1 MTVVQASLV
10 ALHVLAVAGLVIYG
24 VNAYVMVATHWRHRR
39 EGEWRRALPDP
50 LPAVTVQLPLYNE
63 RYVATRLLEA
73 VAAFEY
79 PRDRL
84 EIQVLDD
91 STDDTTGI
99 VAGIVDRL
107 RAAGLEVVHLHRRV
121 RTGFKAGALAEG
133 LRVARGEFVAIFDAD
148 FVPPP
153 GFLRE
158 TIPYLEPGVA
168 VVQARW
174 GHLNRSFSALT
185 VAQALGIDGHFAV
198 EQSARARAGLF
209 LNCNGT
215 GGIWRR
221 AAIVD
226 AGGWTHDTV
235 TEDLDLSY
243 RAQLCGWRIVYRPD
257 IVCPA
262 ELPVLVTGFKSQ
274 QRRWA
279 KGSIQTA
286 MKLLPAVLAAPRSP
300 WVKYQAFV
308 HLTYYMIHPL
318 MLASALLTVPMHAAL
333 GSVAGA
339 SALSAVGLVFGLV
352 AVGPGMMLAYAQS
365 VLDPRWWRRLW
376 QLPTILVIGV
386 GVALSTSL
394 AVLEAVVSRR
404 GEFVRTPKFGIAG
417 PTGTWRGK
425 GYGEGAPWGGA
436 AEVALGAYCA
446 AGAYL
451 YWATQHYVMVPFLA
465 LYTLGFLV
473 VGGYTMAQSLALRPR
488 AVPSTRRVSRAG
500 STAGL
505 LLGALVATPVAG
517 AGDWEALVAD
527 GARRWSR
534 PPSADRPVACATCHH
549 DPEATRGWAA
559 SFPKV
564 RPLPPPHARVMTLLQ
579 ATADAVTRHYG
590 PADARPAAIAIS
602 AFLSARGARLPIT
615 PGLSPDQPRLPGR
628 LRALAESVER
638 GRTLYARRCAACH
651 AVAAIAPFA
660 GGFMPRT
667 GEPAEVFLEGHR
679 PAGGPRMP
687 WDSPAMADLLAYLVA
702 QRAGELVAVGGPLA
716 NREVVR

>member
-1 MTVVQASLV
+1 MTVVQGLLV
-10 ALHVLAVAGLVIYG
+10 VLHVLAVAGLVIYG

-39 EGEWRRALPDP
+39 EAEWRRALPAP
-50 LPAVTVQLPLYNE
+50 LPVVTVQLPIYNE

-73 VAAFEY
+73 VGAFDY

-91 STDDTTGI
+91 STDDTTEI
-99 VAGIVDRL
+99 VEAIVDRL
-107 RAAGLEVVHLHRRV
+107 RAGGLEVVHLHRRV
-121 RTGFKAGALAEG
+121 RTGFKAGALADG

-148 FVPPP
+148 FVPRP
-153 GFLRE
+153 GFLKE
-158 TIPYLEPGVA
+158 TLPHFEPDVA

-185 VAQALGIDGHFAV
+185 VAQSLGIDGHFAV

-209 LNCNGT
+209 LNFNGT

-221 AAIVD
+221 AAILD

-243 RAQLCGWRIVYRPD
+243 RAQLRGWRIVYRPD

-286 MKLLPAVLAAPRSP
+286 IKLLPAVLAAPRSP

-318 MLASALLTVPMHAAL
+318 MLASVLLTVPMHAAL
-333 GSVAGA
+333 GSVAEA
-339 SALSAVGLVFGLV
+339 SVLSVVGLVFGLV
-352 AVGPGMMLAYAQS
+352 AVGPGMMLAYAQG

-386 GVALSTSL
+386 GVALSTSI
-394 AVLEAVVSRR
+394 AVLEAFVSRR
-404 GEFVRTPKFGIAG
+404 GEFIRTPKFGIAG

-425 GYGEGAPWGGA
+425 GYGERASWGGA
-436 AEVALGAYCA
+436 AEVALSVYCA
-446 AGAYL
+446 AGTYL
-451 YWATQHYVMVPFLA
+451 YWAAQHYAMVPFLA

-473 VGGYTMAQSLALRPR
+473 VGAYTIAQSVAIRPR
-488 AVPSTRRVSRAG
+488 AAPSVRRVSRAG
-500 STAGL
+500 STVGL
-505 LLGALVATPVAG
+505 VLGALVAAPAAG
-517 AGDWEALVAD
+517 AGDWDALVAD
-527 GARRWSR
+527 GERRWSQS
-534 PPSADRPVACATCHH
+534 PGVDRPVACATCHH
-549 DPEATRGWAA
+549 DPAATRGWAA

-579 ATADAVTRHYG
+579 ATAEAVARHYG
-590 PADARPAAIAIS
+590 PADPRPAAIAIS
-602 AFLSARGARLPIT
+602 AFLSARGAGLPIT
-615 PGLSPDQPRLPGR
+615 PGLTPDQPLFPGR

-638 GRTLYARRCAACH
+638 GRMLYTGRCAACH
-651 AVAAIAPFA
+651 AVAAIAPSA
-660 GGFMPRT
+660 GGFLRAT

-702 QRAGELVAVGGPLA
+702 QRAGELVAVGGTRA
-716 NREVVR
+716 AQEVLR